1 MTVRSIS
8 IGVCAGPVARLRR
21 RRSKNND
28 AAPQQSGPADQRD
41 GPGRSPMRAQAGE
54 RSAIRR
60 FHHTLAA
67 ALVCTAAVICTVSA
81 ACAQSAGYPQKPVRV
96 FVPYG
101 PGGVGDLTM
110 RLLADKLGRELKQQ
124 FVVENRPG
132 AGGIVNMSEVMRA
145 RPDGYTLGEMGNG
158 QAISMSLF
166 QKLPYNVLTDFAS
179 VSVAASFEM
188 LLAVPDKSPY
198 RSLKDLVD
206 AAQKDPGKI
215 NLGAINPG
223 STQNLSAHLFQQ
235 VTGAQYTVIPYR
247 TTPDLVTALLRGDV
261 DLGFDYYAALHGVIG
276 PDKIRIIATS
286 GERRNPLLKDVPTA
300 RESGFP
306 DYVVTSWNG
315 LGAPAKVPAEIVTI
329 LNAALKKA
337 LSDPELKAKT
347 LSLGMEASGS
357 TPQQMHDRL
366 AADAAKWREVI
377 EKAGIAKEGPR
388 LWSIGQM
395 PSRFA

>member
-1 MTVRSIS
+1 
-8 IGVCAGPVARLRR
+8 
-21 RRSKNND
+21 
-28 AAPQQSGPADQRD
+28 
-41 GPGRSPMRAQAGE
+41 MRAQAGE

-60 FHHTLAA
+60 FRHTLAA
-67 ALVCTAAVICTVSA
+67 AVACAAAICTVSA
-81 ACAQSAGYPQKPVRV
+81 ARAQSAGYPQKPVRV

-110 RLLADKLGRELKQQ
+110 RLLADKLGQELKQQ

-132 AGGIVNMSEVMRA
+132 AGGIVNMSEVLRA

-179 VSVAASFEM
+179 ISVAASFEM

-206 AAQKDPGKI
+206 AAQRDPGKI

-223 STQNLSAHLFQQ
+223 STQNLSADLFQQ

-261 DLGFDYYAALHGVIG
+261 DLGFDYYAALQGVIG

-306 DYVVTSWNG
+306 DYIVTSWNG
-315 LGAPAKVPAEIVTI
+315 LGAPAKVPAEIVAI
-329 LNAALKKA
+329 LNAAVNKA

-377 EKAGIAKEGPR
+377 EKAGIPKE
-388 LWSIGQM
+388 
-395 PSRFA
+395 